1 MHQEISVPINTDS
14 DIVVARQKG
23 RELATGL
30 GFSSIDSTIIATA
43 ISELAR
49 NIVLY
54 AQRGVILINPINHG
68 GKAGIRVV
76 ARDEGPGISDLAQ
89 VMREGFS
96 TSGNLGLG
104 LKGVKRLMDEFEIQS
119 DVGRGTVVAVKKWVP

>member
-54 AQRGVILINPINHG
+54 AQRGVILINLINHG

-89 VMREGFS
+89 VMQEGFS